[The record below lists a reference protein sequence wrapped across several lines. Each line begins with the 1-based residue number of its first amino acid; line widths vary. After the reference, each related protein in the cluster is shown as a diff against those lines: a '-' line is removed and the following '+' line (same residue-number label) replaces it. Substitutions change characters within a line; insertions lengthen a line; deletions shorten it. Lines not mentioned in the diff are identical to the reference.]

1 MPLRPPSPA
10 LAQAPQRGR
19 RAEHPKAAGSGDE
32 GQQRHAAG
40 NGTGPRTRTLPKW
53 QIRAPGG
60 LKRRRRQPDRPE
72 WRRLAATQDTSRP
85 GARRLRN
92 GGIARSTRNPKE
104 AATKG
109 TNSSPLGMAQGNGRA
124 SKSSSGT
131 STRPSQTADDGG
143 RAASCFS
150 RHAPSGTARGLPPRA
165 RKPRIRIHQCRIC
178 AQPTK
183 RTPAASDWRLVQQAR
198 REEKEGKEKGKIL
211 KGKGRPR
218 PPSSRTSGL
227 PPASSGGGESEG
239 RSEGA
244 LGRGRRRRPGCP

>member
-10 LAQAPQRGR
+10 LAQALQRGR

-60 LKRRRRQPDRPE
+60 LKRRRRPPDRPK
-72 WRRLAATQDTSRP
+72 
-85 GARRLRN
+85 LRN

-104 AATKG
+104 AATKS

-131 STRPSQTADDGG
+131 STRPSQTADNGG

-165 RKPRIRIHQCRIC
+165 RQPRIRTHHQRL
-178 AQPTK
+178 
-183 RTPAASDWRLVQQAR
+183 AASATSPAGK
-198 REEKEGKEKGKIL
+198 KEGKEKGKIL

-218 PPSSRTSGL
+218 PPSSRPSGL

-244 LGRGRRRRPGCP
+244 LGRGRRQRPGCP